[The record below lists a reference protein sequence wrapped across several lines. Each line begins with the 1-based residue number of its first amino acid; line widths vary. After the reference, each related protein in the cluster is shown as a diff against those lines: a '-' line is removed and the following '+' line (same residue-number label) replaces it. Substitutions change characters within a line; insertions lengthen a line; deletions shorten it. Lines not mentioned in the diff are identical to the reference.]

1 MSTGPSLEATQR
13 RWLLR
18 IAGWALAAYVVA
30 KVGVSL
36 VHGLADIRTH
46 PLESPPNWGVIALSG
61 LVFLVAHAVLV
72 ETWRSVLGC
81 WDEHLPFW
89 SAARVWSVSNLGRYV
104 PGKVWQIGI
113 MGTMARQLQVSPIAA
128 SGSALLGTLVNIVAG
143 FAVALVSGR
152 ALLIS
157 QVPPQMRGLAIAAV
171 AAAVSALLLM
181 PFIIP
186 RLAPILGRVLGR
198 PLAATLPV
206 RAIVYSLVGNTV
218 AWLAYGAAF
227 QLFVRGVLGSAA
239 GAYPSYLAAY
249 TSSYLIGYIFLFA
262 PAGVGFREGAML
274 GILQLTGLATYSE
287 ASLVTLT
294 SRLWLTLLEVTPAIL
309 FWAHYRMRRRSPTPD
324 PSDVPT

>member
-1 MSTGPSLEATQR
+1 MSTGPSLEAAQR
-13 RWLLR
+13 RRLLR
-18 IAGWALAAYVVA
+18 AAGWTLAAYVVA

-36 VHGLADIRTH
+36 VHGLADLRAH
-46 PLESPPNWGVIALSG
+46 PLEGHPNWGVIALSG
-61 LVFLVAHAVLV
+61 LVFLLAHAVLI

-89 SAARVWSVSNLGRYV
+89 SAARVWSVSNLGRYI
-104 PGKVWQIGI
+104 PGKVWQIGV
-113 MGTMARQLQVSPIAA
+113 MGAMARQLQVSPVAA

-152 ALLIS
+152 ALLVS
-157 QVPPQMRGLAIAAV
+157 LLPPQMRGLAISVVGAAV
-171 AAAVSALLLM
+171 VALLLM
-181 PFIIP
+181 PFVIP
-186 RLAPILGRVLGR
+186 RLVPILGRVLGR

-206 RAIVYSLVGNTV
+206 RAIVYSLIGNTV

-227 QLFVRGVLGSAA
+227 QLFVHGVLGSAA
-239 GAYPSYLAAY
+239 GAYTSYLAAY

-262 PAGVGFREGAML
+262 PAGVGFREVAML
-274 GILQLTGLATYSE
+274 QILQLAGLATLSQ

-294 SRLWLTLLEVTPAIL
+294 SRLWLTLLEVTPAFF

-324 PSDVPT
+324 PTDVPT

>member
-13 RWLLR
+13 RRLLR
-18 IAGWALAAYVVA
+18 IAGWTLAVYVMA
-30 KVGVSL
+30 RVGVSL
-36 VHGLADIRTH
+36 ANGLADLRAH
-46 PLESPPNWGVIALSG
+46 PLESHPNWGAIALSG
-61 LVFLVAHAVLV
+61 VVFLLAHAVLV
-72 ETWRSVLGC
+72 ATWRAVLAC
-81 WDEHLPFW
+81 WHEHLPFW
-89 SAARVWSVSNLGRYV
+89 SAARVWSVSNLGRYL
-104 PGKVWQIGI
+104 PGKVWQIGV
-113 MGTMARQLQVSPIAA
+113 MGAMARQLSISPVAA

-143 FAVALVSGR
+143 FVVALVSGR
-152 ALLIS
+152 ALLVR
-157 QVPPQMRGLAIAAV
+157 QLPPEMRSLAIAAV
-171 AAAVSALLLM
+171 VAAVMALLLM

-186 RLAPILGRVLGR
+186 RLAPVLGRLLGR
-198 PLAATLPV
+198 PLAATLPA
-206 RAIVYSLVGNTV
+206 RAIIYSLVGNTL

-239 GAYPSYLAAY
+239 GGYTSYLAAY

-274 GILQLTGLATYSE
+274 EFLQLAGLATHSQ
-287 ASLVTLT
+287 AALVTLT

>member
-1 MSTGPSLEATQR
+1 MSTGPSLEAAQR
-13 RWLLR
+13 RRLLR
-18 IAGWALAAYVVA
+18 AAGWTLAVVVVVR
-30 KVGVSL
+30 VGISL
-36 VHGLADIRTH
+36 VHGLADLRAH
-46 PLESPPNWGVIALSG
+46 PLESHPNWGVIALSG
-61 LVFLVAHAVLV
+61 LVFLLAHAVLV

-89 SAARVWSVSNLGRYV
+89 SAARVWSVSNLGRYI
-104 PGKVWQIGI
+104 PGKVWQIGV
-113 MGTMARQLQVSPIAA
+113 MGAMARQLQVSPIAA

-152 ALLIS
+152 ALLVR
-157 QVPPQMRGLAIAAV
+157 QVPPQMRGLAIAVMV
-171 AAAVSALLLM
+171 AAVIALLLM
-181 PFIIP
+181 PFVIP

-239 GAYPSYLAAY
+239 GGYPSYLAAY
-249 TSSYLIGYIFLFA
+249 TSSYLIGYIFIFA
-262 PAGVGFREGAML
+262 PAGVGFREVAML
-274 GILQLTGLATYSE
+274 EILQLAGLATLSQ

-309 FWAHYRMRRRSPTPD
+309 FWAHYRMRRRSPTTD